1 MQFGRAKIVI
11 TPHHESFLRVLLPLL
26 DLAKDLVLVRDQS
39 ISDQRLDT
47 LHDDRINI
55 LSGTAHLAVI
65 LQEFELRRPPTVLPS
80 AVHHLVGEVPEV
92 LIRLRVGVHA
102 QITRGE
108 LQLPLPGGGLWRERS
123 LTLGRQRL
131 GWLRYCRWWRLGCTD
146 RARVLRGRGDHA
158 CGCDAEH
165 GETHDGH
172 DKLPFHEPRSVTPVS
187 RYAHVMGRLPPR
199 DQEVQE
205 VSDVLRE
212 EAVVLAFGGSRMR
225 AQRVLERPR
234 DPSREAVLVLRDDK
248 GRLQHAAVLAR
259 APGRTAL
266 LTMSPLR
273 GAADRPRG
281 ALLVREA
288 IVTAQRMDAA
298 VVQALV
304 EPLAKDDL
312 AAMES
317 GGMHHIATLAY
328 LERAATRECRPLP
341 PAHSEIRI
349 SPWDGR
355 QRDMLESL
363 LSMTYVDSLDCPGLA
378 ELRSTRDILD
388 GHLST
393 GVLDSRLW
401 LLLEWRGE
409 TVGAC
414 FISEI
419 PSSRCMELVYF
430 GLIPR
435 ARGIGLGRV
444 LLDHALALLK
454 SDLRGPVALA
464 CDERNTPAMRLYAS
478 RGFAPRLRRAAL
490 VCKVATARQSPH

>member
-1 MQFGRAKIVI
+1 
-11 TPHHESFLRVLLPLL
+11 
-26 DLAKDLVLVRDQS
+26 
-39 ISDQRLDT
+39 
-47 LHDDRINI
+47 
-55 LSGTAHLAVI
+55 
-65 LQEFELRRPPTVLPS
+65 
-80 AVHHLVGEVPEV
+80 
-92 LIRLRVGVHA
+92 
-102 QITRGE
+102 
-108 LQLPLPGGGLWRERS
+108 
-123 LTLGRQRL
+123 
-131 GWLRYCRWWRLGCTD
+131 
-146 RARVLRGRGDHA
+146 
-158 CGCDAEH
+158 
-165 GETHDGH
+165 
-172 DKLPFHEPRSVTPVS
+172 
-187 RYAHVMGRLPPR
+187 MGRLPPP

-212 EAVVLAFGGSRMR
+212 EAIVLAFGGSRMR

-234 DPSREAVLVLRDDK
+234 DPAREAVLVLRDGK
-248 GRLQHAAVLAR
+248 GHLQQAAVLSR

-273 GAADRPRG
+273 GTPDRARG

-288 IVTAQRMDAA
+288 IVTAQRMDVA

-312 AAMES
+312 AAMEL
-317 GGMHHIATLAY
+317 GGMHVIATLAY
-328 LERAATRECRPLP
+328 LERPSVRECRPLP
-341 PAHSEIRI
+341 PAHAEIRI

-363 LSMTYVDSLDCPGLA
+363 LSKTYVDSLDCPGLA
-378 ELRSTRDILD
+378 EMRSTRDILD
-388 GHLST
+388 GHLAT

-444 LLDHALALLK
+444 LLDHALVLLRN
-454 SDLRGPVALA
+454 DLRGPIALA

-490 VCKVATARQSPH
+490 VCKVAEPHEPPR